1 MPVTVAGEQEC
12 SRMDLAFWRD
22 ISLFYLFS
30 MQLVVTI
37 MTAVVLYFVVR
48 GVMIARRKATQG
60 IKLARYYV
68 GIGRTQTARFADKAA
83 EPLVRGHG
91 EAARGAAIVETL
103 LPGHRQTTSQTEPT
117 KE

>member
-1 MPVTVAGEQEC
+1 
-12 SRMDLAFWRD
+12 MDLAFWRD
-22 ISLFYLFS
+22 LSLFYLLL
-30 MQLVVTI
+30 MQIVVTI
-37 MTAVVLYFVVR
+37 ATVVLLYFVVR

-83 EPLVRGHG
+83 APLVRGHG
-91 EAARGAAIVETL
+91 EVARGAAIVESL
-103 LPGHRQTTSQTEPT
+103 LPGRQATSSHTKNQLT

>member
-1 MPVTVAGEQEC
+1 
-12 SRMDLAFWRD
+12 MDLAFWRD
-22 ISLFYLFS
+22 VSLFYLLL
-30 MQLVVTI
+30 MQIVVTI
-37 MTAVVLYFVVR
+37 ATIVLLYFVVR

-83 EPLVRGHG
+83 DPLVRGHG
-91 EAARGAAIVETL
+91 EAARGVAIVEGL
-103 LPGHRQTTSQTEPT
+103 LPGRRPTSSQSEQT